1 MTDFI
6 LEMKDITKVFGSTKA
21 LDNVNLQVK
30 RNTIH
35 AICGEN
41 GAGKSTLMNVLSG
54 LYPTGDYTGS
64 LIYDARQVN
73 YKGIKDSEKDGISII
88 HQELSLIPDLNI
100 MDNIFLGNEINKNG
114 IINWQEQYKI
124 AEKYLTLVGLDD
136 DPRAEI
142 SSLSVAKMQ
151 LVELAKAISKDV
163 KLLILDEPTASLNV
177 NDSEKLLQLIKS
189 LNEEGIT
196 SIIISHKL
204 EEITEI
210 ADYITIIRDGHT
222 IETLDNT
229 NRDVDDNR
237 IIQGMIGRKMT
248 NRFPPKENKIGQ
260 ISYEI
265 KNWTYKN
272 PIIDNKL
279 LLDDININ
287 IRQGEVVGISG
298 LMGSGRTELALSL
311 YGYPPG
317 EKVSGSIYKNGKELK
332 INSVK
337 EAIDNGII
345 YLTEDR
351 KTKGLYL
358 DRSIK
363 ENITMASLDKVSKNS
378 VINKEK
384 ENADTKKYS
393 DVVKVKS
400 SGIGQHTRYLS
411 GGNQQKVLLARLLY
425 RDSDLLILD
434 EPTKGVDVGAK
445 YEIYE
450 LINQATS
457 LGKSVL
463 VISSDMPEIIGISDR
478 IYVINDGRIVGELS
492 KDEANQEVIMKT
504 ILEGSANTI
513 KSHRS

>member
-1 MTDFI
+1 
-6 LEMKDITKVFGSTKA
+6 
-21 LDNVNLQVK
+21 
-30 RNTIH
+30 
-35 AICGEN
+35 
-41 GAGKSTLMNVLSG
+41 
-54 LYPTGDYTGS
+54 
-64 LIYDARQVN
+64 
-73 YKGIKDSEKDGISII
+73 
-88 HQELSLIPDLNI
+88 
-100 MDNIFLGNEINKNG
+100 
-114 IINWQEQYKI
+114 
-124 AEKYLTLVGLDD
+124 
-136 DPRAEI
+136 
-142 SSLSVAKMQ
+142 
-151 LVELAKAISKDV
+151 
-163 KLLILDEPTASLNV
+163 
-177 NDSEKLLQLIKS
+177 
-189 LNEEGIT
+189 
-196 SIIISHKL
+196 
-204 EEITEI
+204 
-210 ADYITIIRDGHT
+210 
-222 IETLDNT
+222 
-229 NRDVDDNR
+229 
-237 IIQGMIGRKMT
+237 MIGRKMT

-393 DVVKVKS
+393 DMVKVKS